1 MEKISSII
9 KEVNEKRGK
18 EWLSLQPKTE
28 QQLKSLVWYLDH
40 PKLQEDPEKV
50 EELVGLYYNAKTS
63 GFLKMERI
71 TRKLDELSVKIG
83 KVGSIEKKVLPA
95 QLEIKPKEKPKQP
108 TIVNYA
114 KAIEELRNRIE
125 RLLNSPSGSSLLE
138 STQNSIII
146 FLNYL
151 NHPDLQNNTEL
162 FDEMLKKYEEVEVV
176 DFVPMHAF
184 NNLLNTI
191 EMKLGKVTEE
201 MKTWKSIDEREKD
214 LTKEMKKIE
223 EEKESLKEGWEELEA
238 KRENLKVEWQELDVE
253 RGKLKEEREKFNE
266 MRQKFATERV
276 ELTLERANLE
286 SEKEKLEHVKKQLEA
301 MQNKLER
308 ELSRIP

>member
-50 EELVGLYYNAKTS
+50 EELVELYYNAKTS

-83 KVGSIEKKVLPA
+83 KVGSIEKKVLPS
-95 QLEIKPKEKPKQP
+95 QSEIKPKEKPKRP
-108 TIVNYA
+108 TIVNYG

-214 LTKEMKKIE
+214 LTKEMMKIE
-223 EEKESLKEGWEELEA
+223 EEKESLKKGWEELEA
-238 KRENLKVEWQELDVE
+238 KTENLKVEWQKLDVE

-266 MRQKFATERV
+266 MRQKFSTERV